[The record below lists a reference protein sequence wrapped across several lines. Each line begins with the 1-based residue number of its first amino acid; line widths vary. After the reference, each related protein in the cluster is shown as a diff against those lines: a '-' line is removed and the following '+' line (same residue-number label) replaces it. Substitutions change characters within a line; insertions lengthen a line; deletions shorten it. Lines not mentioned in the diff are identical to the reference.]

1 MLATALVGALVLTG
15 VAAWT
20 PSTTFASTTLV
31 TKCGGVSL
39 RTRPRTSAH
48 RVAKLPKGAKV
59 VAVKVVK
66 KGHWKTRCGGI
77 HTGRKWYRITK
88 INGKSVSKLYGVK
101 YVYASKSLFKVKP
114 KPTPTPTPVAAHTV
128 TVPSSI
134 DASGGSDASTAL
146 NAFIK
151 STPDGTT
158 IVFKSGATYR
168 LDQGLVLTNRHNL
181 VLEGNGATL
190 RANNAGSTWLGGPV
204 NLFRGNSYITIRDFK
219 LVGNNGNTTTVYNP
233 GQENQHGVGI
243 WGGSHIEVADNT
255 ISRTNGDGVYVSSD
269 DATHASADTVW
280 IHDNTFSYVGRS
292 AIALTAGSHVTIE
305 HNSFDKIGY
314 HVFDV
319 EPDFSYQQ
327 VTDVTIRSNTIG
339 SYSHT
344 TAFIGFFFQVYSPA
358 SPTVRNITVTG
369 NQVAGI
375 AHEGYD
381 GAARG
386 MNVKVIVPGTSNIT
400 VTNNTATQ
408 AAPGPI
414 LYFANVNGVT
424 ATGNSQPLSSGSLAQ
439 FSNCT
444 NVTGP

>member
-1 MLATALVGALVLTG
+1 MPRPGRLGFVV
-15 VAAWT
+15 VAAVVV
-20 PSTTFASTTLV
+20 TLGLWA
-31 TKCGGVSL
+31 TSL
-39 RTRPRTSAH
+39 RMD
-48 RVAKLPKGAKV
+48 V
-59 VAVKVVK
+59 
-66 KGHWKTRCGGI
+66 GI
-77 HTGRKWYRITK
+77 PSSPAPTMI
-88 INGKSVSKLYGVK
+88 
-101 YVYASKSLFKVKP
+101 
-114 KPTPTPTPVAAHTV
+114 PTPISTPPPMASPAHTV

-280 IHDNTFSYVGRS
+280 IHDNTFSYVGRNG
-292 AIALTAGSHVTIE
+292 IALTAGSHVTIE